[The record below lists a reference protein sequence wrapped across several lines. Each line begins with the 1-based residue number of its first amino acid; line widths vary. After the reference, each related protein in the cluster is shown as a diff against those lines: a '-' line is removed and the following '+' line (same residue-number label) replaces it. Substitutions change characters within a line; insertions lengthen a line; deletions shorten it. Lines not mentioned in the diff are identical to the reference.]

1 MRRARH
7 PSSDQLSRSPAGAR
21 SVFRARSPGEQSAHL
36 PAATTPR
43 VCRTADPLGLIR
55 RTLVVAL
62 GGGTICD
69 AATLAAATY
78 MRGLPCALVPTTLIA
93 QADAAI
99 GGKGG

>member
-43 VCRTADPLGLIR
+43 VCRTADPPGLIR
-55 RTLVVAL
+55 TFPGPTAVIMELLPLAVTDGAARVAW
-62 GGGTICD
+62 
-69 AATLAAATY
+69 APATVSLAQVA
-78 MRGLPCALVPTTLIA
+78 VPRRA
-93 QADAAI
+93 E
-99 GGKGG
+99 